1 MLHVERQKRRAGA
14 MNIGNAARASG
25 VSAKM
30 IRYYESV
37 GLLAKASRTDGG
49 YRSYDGKDIHRLRF
63 VKRTRDLG
71 FSLEQVG
78 KLLALWADR
87 HRPSAAVK
95 AIALAHIE
103 DLDRKSAELREIRR
117 RLAEVVENCGGFD
130 ERKHN

>member
-1 MLHVERQKRRAGA
+1 
-14 MNIGNAARASG
+14 MNIGAAARASG

-37 GLLAKASRTDGG
+37 GLLAKASRTAAG

-117 RLAEVVENCGGFD
+117 RLAELIENCGGFD
-130 ERKHN
+130 ERRDDL

>member
-1 MLHVERQKRRAGA
+1 
-14 MNIGNAARASG
+14 MNIGQAAKASG

-37 GLLAKASRTDGG
+37 GLIPAAVRTEAG
-49 YRSYDGKDIHRLRF
+49 YRSYDGKDIHRIRF
-63 VKRTRDLG
+63 VKRARDLG

-78 KLLALWADR
+78 ALLALWADR

-130 ERKHN
+130 ERKRN